1 MQIPPQSL
9 SPKKL
14 NDFLRRLGAAARI
27 PPPQTGPHFRFEYTS
42 ALPDL
47 PSTFVHGAPNHRHD
61 VLLRV
66 HSTSAA
72 ASNVRGSI
80 VVFESCRPS
89 LQITVR
95 LFSLAAT
102 DASSNATQ
110 RGRRSHGVE
119 PTAQRVCDGR
129 RTAQARARR

>member
-1 MQIPPQSL
+1 MEAFVRMQIPPQSL

-42 ALPDL
+42 SLPDL
-47 PSTFVHGAPNHRHD
+47 PSTFVHGAPHHGRD

-95 LFSLAAT
+95 LLSLAAT
-102 DASSNATQ
+102 YASSNA
-110 RGRRSHGVE
+110 
-119 PTAQRVCDGR
+119 AQRNAFVDR
-129 RTAQARARR
+129 MA